1 MEARAIVRNVRHSDR
16 KLRQVADIIRGK
28 SVDESFAI
36 LSVLRTQRKGA
47 RIIEDLLKSAVAN
60 LQNNGNANVSSDALS
75 VARVF
80 VDKSSIMK
88 RIRPRSQGRAYRIHK
103 NLSHVT
109 IVVAAS

>member
-1 MEARAIVRNVRHSDR
+1 MEAKAIVKNVRHSDR
-16 KLRQVADIIRGK
+16 KLRQVADMIRGK
-28 SVDESFAI
+28 SVDQSFAI
-36 LSVLRTQRKGA
+36 LGILRNQRKGA

-60 LQNNGNANVSSDALS
+60 LQNNGNAQVSSDEVNIAQI
-75 VARVF
+75 F

-109 IVVAAS
+109 IVVAA